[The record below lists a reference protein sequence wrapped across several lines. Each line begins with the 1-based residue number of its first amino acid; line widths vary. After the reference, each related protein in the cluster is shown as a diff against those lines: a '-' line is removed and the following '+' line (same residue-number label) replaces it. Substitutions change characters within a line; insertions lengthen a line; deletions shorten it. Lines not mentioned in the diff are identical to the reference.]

1 MILRSSLLVIAF
13 TGVLLFVM
21 HSAKLAWTPWRI
33 AGFAIAVAAFVLLN
47 VSRNQLGEAFNVGA
61 KPTGLVT
68 TGIYSRIRNPIY
80 LFASTTLLGL
90 ILFSDYLW
98 LLLIVPVV
106 AAIQFRRARIEQGLL
121 AEKFGEEYLAYMRQT
136 WF

>member
-1 MILRSSLLVIAF
+1 VNLRSTLLVTAF
-13 TGVLLFVM
+13 TGVLLLV
-21 HSAKLAWTPWRI
+21 AYTARLAWTPWRI
-33 AGFAIAVAAFVLLN
+33 AGFAIAVTAFVLLN
-47 VSRNQLGEAFNVGA
+47 VSRNHLGEAFNVGA

-80 LFASTTLLGL
+80 VFASTTLFGL
-90 ILFSDYLW
+90 ILFIGYLW

-121 AEKFGEEYLAYMRQT
+121 AERFGEEYLAYKRTT

>member
-1 MILRSSLLVIAF
+1 MLVVTAF
-13 TGVLLFVM
+13 TGLLLLVDYAAM
-21 HSAKLAWTPWRI
+21 LAMTPWRV
-33 AGFAIAVAAFVLLN
+33 AGFVIAVSAFVLLN
-47 VSRNQLGEAFNVGA
+47 VSRNHLGEAFNVGA

-80 LFASTTLLGL
+80 LFASITLFGL
-90 ILFSDYLW
+90 ILFSGYWW

-106 AAIQFRRARIEQGLL
+106 AAIQIRRARIEQGLL
-121 AEKFGEEYLAYMRQT
+121 AEKFGEEYLAYKRTT